1 MKPDIKIDKGREMDE
16 LTKFT
21 KKFFDDLH
29 EYNKDK
35 EDTSKEAHI
44 MLLACD
50 GNGGSSFLTGD
61 PDRLSSELL
70 TLVNRNKAF
79 EVFLRK
85 LLQKIQLIVSHERE
99 STAN

>member
-1 MKPDIKIDKGREMDE
+1 MEPDVRIDKSRETDE

-44 MLLACD
+44 MVVACD
-50 GNGGSSFLTGD
+50 GNGGASFLTGD

-70 TLVNRNKAF
+70 VLVSRNKAF

-85 LLQKIQLIVSHERE
+85 LLQKLQLI
-99 STAN
+99 